1 MNNKVLIAYFSHEG
15 EAYAGGKI
23 VTLEIGNT
31 RVAAQMM
38 EKMMGADVFRIET
51 VKPYP
56 YSHMETVT
64 IAQTEQREDARPE
77 LKGNNINVED
87 YDTIVLGYPN
97 WWGTMPMAVFTF
109 LESHDFFGKT
119 ILPFC
124 THEGSALGNSES
136 DIAEL
141 IPDAELLKGLAVRG
155 QTAQNRQDEAR
166 EAVTDWLREGGFI
179 E

>member
-1 MNNKVLIAYFSHEG
+1 MNKKVLIAYFSHEG

-31 RVAAQMM
+31 RAAAQMM

-97 WWGTMPMAVFTF
+97 WLAYHN
-109 LESHDFFGKT
+109 L
-119 ILPFC
+119 IQC
-124 THEGSALGNSES
+124 TQA
-136 DIAEL
+136 
-141 IPDAELLKGLAVRG
+141 
-155 QTAQNRQDEAR
+155 
-166 EAVTDWLREGGFI
+166 
-179 E
+179 

>member
-124 THEGSALGNSES
+124 THEGSGLSNTEN
-136 DIAEL
+136 DLAEL
-141 IPDAELLKGLAVRG
+141 CPGSVVLEGLSVRGGSAANSQEAVSEWLDGLA
-155 QTAQNRQDEAR
+155 D
-166 EAVTDWLREGGFI
+166 
-179 E
+179 